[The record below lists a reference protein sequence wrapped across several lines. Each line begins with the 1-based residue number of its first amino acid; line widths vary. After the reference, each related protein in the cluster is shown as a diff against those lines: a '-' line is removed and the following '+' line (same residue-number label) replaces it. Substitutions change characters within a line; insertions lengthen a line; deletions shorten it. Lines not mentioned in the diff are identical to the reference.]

1 MSVHPCLCLHART
14 SVCKCICL
22 SLCAYTSCLVVVGL
36 CLLLSI
42 NGLSQELA
50 RQSRLG
56 WASATLISD
65 QIQRRTNWREGEL
78 VGWGNWLH
86 TCGLCTP
93 MKLRTI
99 YHFMVTRDLSQ
110 GAGNEENG
118 LAGSCGMECLVGG
131 LWLLLY
137 WLPSQITHPTLLILY
152 YFHPCSSVWDISHNS
167 ENFFRLSP
175 VKKSIS
181 PRSYYCKSNSCSHS
195 CSVLEGRRNKGVWV
209 GTQEA
214 GGMVLIRESSSVKK
228 KKTTGPR
235 LFVSCLLDY

>member
-1 MSVHPCLCLHART
+1 MSVFVSLHQCLCLHARA
-14 SVCKCICL
+14 SVCRCICL

-65 QIQRRTNWREGEL
+65 QIQKRTNGREEGEL
-78 VGWGNWLH
+78 VGWGNWLY

-110 GAGNEENG
+110 GVGNEENG

-137 WLPSQITHPTLLILY
+137 WFPLQITHPTLLILY

-175 VKKSIS
+175 VKNLFLPGVIIAS
-181 PRSYYCKSNSCSHS
+181 PIHVHVHVQCCKGEETKECGWGLRKLGEWSL
-195 CSVLEGRRNKGVWV
+195 LENLL
-209 GTQEA
+209 Q
-214 GGMVLIRESSSVKK
+214 LKK
-228 KKTTGPR
+228 KNNWP
-235 LFVSCLLDY
+235 

>member
-1 MSVHPCLCLHART
+1 MSLHQCLCLHARA
-14 SVCKCICL
+14 SVCRCICL
-22 SLCAYTSCLVVVGL
+22 SLCAYTSFLVVVGL

-65 QIQRRTNWREGEL
+65 QIQKRTNWREEGEL

-118 LAGSCGMECLVGG
+118 LAGSYEMECLVGG

-152 YFHPCSSVWDISHNS
+152 YFHPSSSVWHISHNS

-175 VKKSIS
+175 VKNPFLPGLIIAS
-181 PRSYYCKSNSCSHS
+181 PIHVHVHVQCRKGEETKECGWGLRKLGEWSL
-195 CSVLEGRRNKGVWV
+195 LEN
-209 GTQEA
+209 
-214 GGMVLIRESSSVKK
+214 
-228 KKTTGPR
+228 
-235 LFVSCLLDY
+235 LFFS